1 MTETRKKALVV
12 YESLFGNTRKVAEA
26 IGAGLEPFYEV
37 QVLEVSHA
45 NPSVGDASLVVAGG
59 PIHAFGMTRPGTR
72 ADAEKQAKE
81 KGWKFEGSGVGLR
94 EWLQQLEF
102 STAHVDAA
110 AFDTGVKLGWFV
122 VGSAAKGEAA
132 ALKDK
137 GFNLVAKPE
146 HFLVKGSDGP
156 LLAGEVERATAWAR
170 SVAANAH

>member
-81 KGWKFEGSGVGLR
+81 KGWKFEGTGAGLR
-94 EWLQQLEF
+94 EWLQSLEF
-102 STAHVDAA
+102 SAAHVDAA

-122 VGSAAKGEAA
+122 IGSAAKGEAA

-146 HFLVKGSDGP
+146 HFLVKDSDGP
-156 LLAGEVERATAWAR
+156 LLDGELTRATAWAR
-170 SVAANAH
+170 ALVANVH